1 MKDVERAILRLLA
14 DSELSLTPNNIAKN
28 TGYSNGYIRRECN
41 RLADLGALE
50 KDAEGSN
57 PFYTITEEGKTYLKG
72 NIDSL
77 ESIR

>member
-41 RLADLGALE
+41 RLAKEGMLE

-57 PFYTITEEGKTYLKG
+57 PFYTITEKGATHLK
-72 NIDSL
+72 N
-77 ESIR
+77 E